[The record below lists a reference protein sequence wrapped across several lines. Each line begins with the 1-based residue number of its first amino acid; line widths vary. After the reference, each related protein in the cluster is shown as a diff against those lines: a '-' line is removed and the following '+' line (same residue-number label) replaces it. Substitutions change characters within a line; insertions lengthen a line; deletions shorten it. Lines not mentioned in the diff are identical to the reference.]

1 MSRSK
6 TENIRNAFLNAARD
20 LFLEVGFEHTTMD
33 AIAARSGSAKS
44 TLYRYFD
51 SKESLFS
58 SLIAIASQEHDGEI
72 INFLY
77 RSGHG
82 SQFSSLSGNAIDS
95 LNFPD
100 HEEDCQYALIKFGQ
114 YILTSFHTPQSLAV
128 RRMMIAASTNPDLG
142 RLFYQQ
148 GSARVVYHLEKYFK
162 PFIEKGYFYNAD
174 PHVVACHYFG
184 LLESEINEAGLYNV
198 IVQLSERQISNIVS
212 RAVEVFMRAYVR
224 KYPE

>member
-6 TENIRNAFLNAARD
+6 TENVRNAFLTAARD
-20 LFLEVGFEHTTMD
+20 VFLDAGFAHATMD

-58 SLIAIASQEHDGEI
+58 ALITKASQEQDGEI

-77 RSGHG
+77 RSGHAP
-82 SQFSSLSGNAIDS
+82 QFSGPPGNAIDS
-95 LNFPD
+95 LDFPD
-100 HEEDCQYALIKFGQ
+100 HAEDCQYALIKFGQ

-128 RRMMIAASTNPDLG
+128 RRMMIAASTNPDVG

-148 GSARVVYHLEKYFK
+148 GSARVVYHLEQYFK
-162 PFIEKGYFYNAD
+162 PFIEKGYFYSSD

-198 IVQLSERQISNIVS
+198 IVQLSEGQISDIVS

-224 KYPE
+224 KFPE